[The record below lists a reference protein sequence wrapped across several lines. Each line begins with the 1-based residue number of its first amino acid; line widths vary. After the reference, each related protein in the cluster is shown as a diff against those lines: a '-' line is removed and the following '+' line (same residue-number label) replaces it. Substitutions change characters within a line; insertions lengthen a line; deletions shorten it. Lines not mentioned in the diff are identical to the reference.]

1 MDNLAKISVGIIG
14 LGYVGLP
21 LLIAMSKHYQTIG
34 FDVDQAR
41 VDALNNGYD
50 ATGEAELEG
59 CFDTSCLSV
68 TSELSLL
75 SHCNYYIITVPT
87 PIDEDRRPDLS
98 MVVDAC
104 RSISKIL
111 SDGDVDLGIDSLS
124 WSDRRSLRAIAGE
137 IQV

>member
-34 FDVDQAR
+34 FDVDQER

-59 CFDTSCLSV
+59 CSDTSELSV

-75 SHCNYYIITVPT
+75 STVT
-87 PIDEDRRPDLS
+87 TTL
-98 MVVDAC
+98 
-104 RSISKIL
+104 
-111 SDGDVDLGIDSLS
+111 
-124 WSDRRSLRAIAGE
+124 
-137 IQV
+137 